1 MPLHKKPVSS
11 PLPSANLTPWM
22 TSGDGLGYRPG
33 GAAPLEYRRD
43 IDQSYKI
50 EGGVDV
56 FGFVRFSALNGQ
68 KCFT

>member
-1 MPLHKKPVSS
+1 
-11 PLPSANLTPWM
+11 M